1 MATIQKKYEQL
12 QTILGG
18 MDRALVA
25 FSGGVDSTFLLK
37 VAHVVLGEKVLA
49 VTATSETLP
58 SAELAEAKALAR
70 SIGAA
75 HRIIR
80 TNELARPGYDD
91 NTPQRC
97 YFCKTELYEHL
108 SALAQELHYEAV
120 LDGSNVDDLGDWR
133 PGRKAALEHK
143 VRSPLQEADL
153 TKDDIR
159 ALSRD
164 LGLPTWEK
172 QSFACLSSRFPYGE
186 KITVEKLKQVDA
198 AENVLRSL
206 QFTQFR
212 VRHHG
217 DIARLELGPTDF
229 ERLFRDGLIEQ
240 VTQRLKALGYFYVT
254 LDLEG
259 FRSGSMNEPL
269 LKRLRQANDARVVG
283 TRLRRA

>member
-37 VAHVVLGEKVLA
+37 VAHMVLGDQVLA
-49 VTATSETLP
+49 VTAMSETLP

-80 TNELARPGYDD
+80 TNELDRPGYDD

-97 YFCKTELYEHL
+97 YFCKTELYERL
-108 SALAQELHYEAV
+108 SALARELQYETV
-120 LDGSNVDDLGDWR
+120 LDGSNVDDLDDWR

-153 TKDDIR
+153 TKADIR
-159 ALSRD
+159 SLSQD
-164 LGLPTWEK
+164 LDLPTWQK
-172 QSFACLSSRFPYGE
+172 PSFACLSSRFPYGE

-217 DIARLELGPTDF
+217 DIARLELGAADF

-240 VTQRLKALGYFYVT
+240 VTQRLKALGYCYVT
-254 LDLEG
+254 VDLEG
-259 FRSGSMNEPL
+259 YRSGSMNEPL
-269 LKRLRQANDARVVG
+269 LKRLRQANDA
-283 TRLRRA
+283 

>member
-37 VAHVVLGEKVLA
+37 VAHMVLGDQVLA
-49 VTATSETLP
+49 VTAKSETLP
-58 SAELAEAKALAR
+58 SAELAEAKALAS

-80 TNELARPGYDD
+80 TNELDRPGYDD

-108 SALAQELHYEAV
+108 SALARELHYETV
-120 LDGSNVDDLGDWR
+120 LDGSNVDDLGDYR
-133 PGRKAALEHK
+133 PGRKAALEHE
-143 VRSPLQEADL
+143 VRSPLQEAGL

-172 QSFACLSSRFPYGE
+172 QSFACLSSRFPYGD

-206 QFTQFR
+206 KFTQFR

-229 ERLFRDGLIEQ
+229 ERIFRDGLIEE
-240 VTQRLKALGYFYVT
+240 VTQRLKALGYCYVT

-269 LKRLRQANDARVVG
+269 LKRLRQANDA
-283 TRLRRA
+283 

>member
-37 VAHVVLGEKVLA
+37 VARMVLGDQVLA

-80 TNELARPGYDD
+80 TNELDRPGYDD

-97 YFCKTELYEHL
+97 YFCKTELYERL
-108 SALAQELHYEAV
+108 SALARELQYETV
-120 LDGSNVDDLGDWR
+120 LDGSNVDDLDDWR

-153 TKDDIR
+153 TKADIR
-159 ALSRD
+159 SLSQD
-164 LGLPTWEK
+164 LDLPTWQK
-172 QSFACLSSRFPYGE
+172 PSFACLSSRFPYGE

-217 DIARLELGPTDF
+217 DIARLELGAADF

-240 VTQRLKALGYFYVT
+240 VTQRLKALGYCYVT

-259 FRSGSMNEPL
+259 YRSGSMNEPL
-269 LKRLRQANDARVVG
+269 LKRLRQANDA
-283 TRLRRA
+283 

>member
-37 VAHVVLGEKVLA
+37 VARMVLGDQVLA

-80 TNELARPGYDD
+80 TNELDRPGYDD

-97 YFCKTELYEHL
+97 YFCKTELYERL
-108 SALAQELHYEAV
+108 SALARELQYETV
-120 LDGSNVDDLGDWR
+120 LDGSNVDDLDDWR

-153 TKDDIR
+153 TKADIR
-159 ALSRD
+159 SLSQD
-164 LGLPTWEK
+164 LDLPTWQK
-172 QSFACLSSRFPYGE
+172 PSFACLSSRFPYGE

-217 DIARLELGPTDF
+217 DIARLELGAADF

-240 VTQRLKALGYFYVT
+240 VTQRLKALGYYYVT

-269 LKRLRQANDARVVG
+269 LKRLRQANDA
-283 TRLRRA
+283 

>member
-1 MATIQKKYEQL
+1 MATIQEKYEQL

-37 VAHVVLGEKVLA
+37 VARMVLGDQVLA
-49 VTATSETLP
+49 VTAKSETLP
-58 SAELAEAKALAR
+58 SAELAEAKALAS

-80 TNELARPGYDD
+80 TNELDRPGYDD

-108 SALAQELHYEAV
+108 SALARELQYETV

-133 PGRKAALEHK
+133 PGRKAALEHE
-143 VRSPLQEADL
+143 VRSPLQEAGL

-172 QSFACLSSRFPYGE
+172 QSFACLSSRFPYGD

-206 QFTQFR
+206 KFTQFR

-229 ERLFRDGLIEQ
+229 ERIFRDGLIEQ
-240 VTQRLKALGYFYVT
+240 VTQRLKALGYCYVT

-269 LKRLRQANDARVVG
+269 LKRLRQANDA
-283 TRLRRA
+283 

>member
-37 VAHVVLGEKVLA
+37 VARMVLGDQVLA

-58 SAELAEAKALAR
+58 SAELAEAKALAS

-80 TNELARPGYDD
+80 TNELDRPGYDD

-108 SALAQELHYEAV
+108 SALARELHYETV
-120 LDGSNVDDLGDWR
+120 LDGSNVDDLGDYR
-133 PGRKAALEHK
+133 PGRKAALEHE
-143 VRSPLQEADL
+143 VRSPLQEAGL

-172 QSFACLSSRFPYGE
+172 QSFACLSSRFPYGD

-206 QFTQFR
+206 KFTQFR

-229 ERLFRDGLIEQ
+229 ERIFRDGLIEQ
-240 VTQRLKALGYFYVT
+240 VTQRLKALGYCYVT

-269 LKRLRQANDARVVG
+269 LKRLRQANDA
-283 TRLRRA
+283 

>member
-1 MATIQKKYEQL
+1 MTTIQEKYERL
-12 QTILGG
+12 QGILGG

-37 VAHVVLGEKVLA
+37 VARMVLGEKVLA

-58 SAELAEAKALAR
+58 SAELDEARALAR
-70 SIGAA
+70 RIGAA

-91 NTPQRC
+91 NTPERC
-97 YFCKTELYEHL
+97 YFCKAELFERL
-108 SALAQELHYEAV
+108 SAMAQELRCEAI

-133 PGRKAALEHK
+133 PGHKAARENN
-143 VRSPLQEADL
+143 VRSPLQEAGL
-153 TKDDIR
+153 TKEEIR
-159 ALSRD
+159 TLSRD
-164 LGLPTWEK
+164 LDLPTWEK
-172 QSFACLSSRFPYGE
+172 PSFACLSSRFPYGD

-206 QFTQFR
+206 QFSQFR

-217 DIARLELGPTDF
+217 DIARLELGPGDF
-229 ERLFRDGLIEQ
+229 ERLFSDGLIGQ
-240 VTQRLKALGYFYVT
+240 VTERLKALGYCYVT

-269 LKRLRQANDARVVG
+269 RRR
-283 TRLRRA
+283 RRAGDA

>member
-37 VAHVVLGEKVLA
+37 VARMVLGDQVLA

-80 TNELARPGYDD
+80 TNELDRPGYDD

-108 SALAQELHYEAV
+108 SALAHELRYEAV

-133 PGRKAALEHK
+133 PGRKAALEHE
-143 VRSPLQEADL
+143 VRSPLQEAGL

-172 QSFACLSSRFPYGE
+172 QSFACLSSRFPYGD
-186 KITVEKLKQVDA
+186 KITVEKLKQVDE

-217 DIARLELGPTDF
+217 DIARLELGPIDF

-240 VTQRLKALGYFYVT
+240 VTQRLKALGYYYVT

-269 LKRLRQANDARVVG
+269 LKRLRQANDA
-283 TRLRRA
+283 

>member
-37 VAHVVLGEKVLA
+37 VAHMVLGDQVLA

-80 TNELARPGYDD
+80 TNELDRPGYDD

-97 YFCKTELYEHL
+97 YFCNTELYDHL
-108 SALAQELHYEAV
+108 SALAHELRYEAV

-133 PGRKAALEHK
+133 PGRKAALEHE
-143 VRSPLQEADL
+143 VRSPLQEAGL

-186 KITVEKLKQVDA
+186 
-198 AENVLRSL
+198 
-206 QFTQFR
+206 
-212 VRHHG
+212 
-217 DIARLELGPTDF
+217 
-229 ERLFRDGLIEQ
+229 
-240 VTQRLKALGYFYVT
+240 
-254 LDLEG
+254 
-259 FRSGSMNEPL
+259 
-269 LKRLRQANDARVVG
+269 
-283 TRLRRA
+283 

>member
-37 VAHVVLGEKVLA
+37 VARMVLGDQVLA

-80 TNELARPGYDD
+80 TNELDRPGYDD

-97 YFCKTELYEHL
+97 YFCKTDLYERL
-108 SALAQELHYEAV
+108 SALARELQYETV
-120 LDGSNVDDLGDWR
+120 LDGSNVDDLDDWR

-153 TKDDIR
+153 TKADIR
-159 ALSRD
+159 SLSQD
-164 LGLPTWEK
+164 LDLPTWQK
-172 QSFACLSSRFPYGE
+172 PSFACLSSRFPYGE

-217 DIARLELGPTDF
+217 DIARLELGAADF

-240 VTQRLKALGYFYVT
+240 VTQRLKALGYCYVT
-254 LDLEG
+254 VDLEG
-259 FRSGSMNEPL
+259 YRSGSMNEPL
-269 LKRLRQANDARVVG
+269 LKRLRQANDA
-283 TRLRRA
+283 

>member
-37 VAHVVLGEKVLA
+37 VARMVLGDQVLA

-80 TNELARPGYDD
+80 TNELDRPGYDD

-97 YFCKTELYEHL
+97 YFCKTELYERL
-108 SALAQELHYEAV
+108 SALARELQYETV
-120 LDGSNVDDLGDWR
+120 LDGSNVDDLDDWR

-153 TKDDIR
+153 TKADIR
-159 ALSRD
+159 SLSQD
-164 LGLPTWEK
+164 LDLPTWQK
-172 QSFACLSSRFPYGE
+172 PSFACLSSRFPYGE

-217 DIARLELGPTDF
+217 DIARLELGAADF

-240 VTQRLKALGYFYVT
+240 VTQRLKALGYCYVT
-254 LDLEG
+254 VDLEG
-259 FRSGSMNEPL
+259 YRSGSMNEPL
-269 LKRLRQANDARVVG
+269 LKRLRQANDA
-283 TRLRRA
+283 

>member
-37 VAHVVLGEKVLA
+37 VARMVLGDQVLA

-80 TNELARPGYDD
+80 TNELDRPGYDD

-108 SALAQELHYEAV
+108 SALARELHYETV

-240 VTQRLKALGYFYVT
+240 VTQRLKALGYCYVT

-269 LKRLRQANDARVVG
+269 LKRLRQANDA
-283 TRLRRA
+283 

>member
-37 VAHVVLGEKVLA
+37 VARMVLGDQVLA

-80 TNELARPGYDD
+80 TNELDRPGYDD

-108 SALAQELHYEAV
+108 SALAHELRYEAV

-133 PGRKAALEHK
+133 PGRKAALEHE
-143 VRSPLQEADL
+143 VRSPLQEAGF

-186 KITVEKLKQVDA
+186 KITVEKLKQVDE

-217 DIARLELGPTDF
+217 DIARLELGAADF

-240 VTQRLKALGYFYVT
+240 VTQRLKALGYYYVT

-269 LKRLRQANDARVVG
+269 LKRLRQANDA
-283 TRLRRA
+283 

>member
-18 MDRALVA
+18 MDRVLVA

-37 VAHVVLGEKVLA
+37 VARMVLGDQVLA

-58 SAELAEAKALAR
+58 SAELAEAKTLAR

-80 TNELARPGYDD
+80 TNELDRPGYDD
-91 NTPQRC
+91 NTPERC
-97 YFCKTELYEHL
+97 YFCKTELYEQL
-108 SALAQELHYEAV
+108 SALARELQYETV
-120 LDGSNVDDLGDWR
+120 LDGSNVDDLDDWR

-153 TKDDIR
+153 TKADIR
-159 ALSRD
+159 SLSQD
-164 LGLPTWEK
+164 LDLPTWQK
-172 QSFACLSSRFPYGE
+172 PSFACLSSRFPYGE
-186 KITVEKLKQVDA
+186 KITLEKLQQVDA

-217 DIARLELGPTDF
+217 DIARLELGAADF

-240 VTQRLKALGYFYVT
+240 VTQRLKALGYCYVT
-254 LDLEG
+254 VDLEG
-259 FRSGSMNEPL
+259 YRSGSMNEPL
-269 LKRLRQANDARVVG
+269 LERLRQANDA
-283 TRLRRA
+283 